1 MVETVEMV
9 EKVEKILEVD
19 KAMDFLSPSSLLL
32 SPFSFL
38 LSPLLSS
45 HSIATNRLESVP
57 LLEIAINL
65 FQGNRWVN
73 PDVHKRQI
81 YIFA

>member
-38 LSPLLSS
+38 LCYPPILSQR
-45 HSIATNRLESVP
+45 TV
-57 LLEIAINL
+57 
-65 FQGNRWVN
+65 
-73 PDVHKRQI
+73 
-81 YIFA
+81 